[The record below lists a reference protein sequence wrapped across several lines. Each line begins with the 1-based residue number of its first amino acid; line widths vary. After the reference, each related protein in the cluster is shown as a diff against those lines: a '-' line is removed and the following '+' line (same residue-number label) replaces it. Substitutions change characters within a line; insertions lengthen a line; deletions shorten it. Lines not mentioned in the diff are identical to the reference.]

1 MIYLLQEKIF
11 KDEELKNYDLREL
24 RKEVSEQLN
33 WLFTTENY
41 DSTKVKNLMANEKK
55 INKLILKEM
64 I

>member
-11 KDEELKNYDLREL
+11 KNEELKNYNLREL

-41 DSTKVKNLMANEKK
+41 DSKKVKNLMANEKK
-55 INKLILKEM
+55 INKLISKEM
-64 I
+64 F